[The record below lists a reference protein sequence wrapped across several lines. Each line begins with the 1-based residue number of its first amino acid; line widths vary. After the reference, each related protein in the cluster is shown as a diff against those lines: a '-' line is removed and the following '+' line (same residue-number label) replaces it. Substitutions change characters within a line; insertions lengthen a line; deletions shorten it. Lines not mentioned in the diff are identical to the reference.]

1 MRCQH
6 RLTILAAKICLYL
19 LNFWVLVL
27 RIRKHTPEVGPY
39 LCRWR
44 NVPVCTKIAVRLWEE
59 QEEEEEQEDE

>member
-1 MRCQH
+1 
-6 RLTILAAKICLYL
+6 
-19 LNFWVLVL
+19 VL